1 MPTKLDLEQARQDFE
16 EAFYRFYLAQIDYTK
31 HIHAR
36 ADRGE
41 KCYDPKSATEKS
53 FAKVRK
59 EVDRASKRYY
69 KAIIES
75 RKQGAKK

>member
-1 MPTKLDLEQARQDFE
+1 MPTKLDLDQARQDFE
-16 EAFYRFYLAQIDYTK
+16 EAFYRFYIAQIEYTK
-31 HIHAR
+31 YIHAR

-53 FAKVRK
+53 FAKVRR

-75 RKQGAKK
+75 RKESAKE

>member
-16 EAFYRFYLAQIDYTK
+16 EAFYRFYLAQIDYAK
-31 HIHAR
+31 YINAR

-41 KCYDPKSATEKS
+41 LCYDPKTVTEKS
-53 FAKVRK
+53 FAKVRR

-75 RKQGAKK
+75 RKRSAEE

>member
-31 HIHAR
+31 HINER
-36 ADRGE
+36 AERGE

-53 FAKVRK
+53 FAKVRR

-69 KAIIES
+69 KAIVES
-75 RKQGAKK
+75 RKRSAEE